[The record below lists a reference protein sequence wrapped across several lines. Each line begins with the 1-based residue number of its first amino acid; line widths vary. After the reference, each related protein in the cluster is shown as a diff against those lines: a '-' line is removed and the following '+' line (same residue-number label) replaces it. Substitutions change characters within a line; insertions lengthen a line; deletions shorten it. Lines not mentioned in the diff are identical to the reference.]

1 MAEPGELV
9 LRFHPVAGEDITV
22 MSRDFA
28 DEQEATDTIVRAID
42 DRRSL
47 VLRQA
52 RYDRESQVAAVVLN
66 TSNIVSVRVG
76 RIDSTDSGQYL

>member
-42 DRRSL
+42 ERRSL
-47 VLRQA
+47 VLNQA
-52 RYDRESQVAAVVLN
+52 RYDREPQVAAVVLN
-66 TSNIVSVRVG
+66 TVNIVSVRVG

>member
-28 DEQEATDTIVRAID
+28 DEQEATDTIVRAVD
-42 DRRSL
+42 ERRSL
-47 VLRQA
+47 VLNQA
-52 RYDRESQVAAVVLN
+52 RYDRESQVAAVVIN
-66 TSNIVSVRVG
+66 TTNLVSVRVG